1 MFFCNRAKFTPG
13 RSGGSR
19 FWVLL
24 FAAVLVCWPVM
35 APAKGAKEGP
45 RFAKLDRMRV
55 HYESY
60 GQGSDALVFV
70 HGWTCDLS
78 FWKDQVPAFKDKT
91 RVILIDLP
99 GHGLSDKPRIA
110 YTMDLFARAVEAVLR
125 ESKVNRAVLVGHSM
139 GTPVIRQFYRKYPE
153 KTIALV
159 IVDGSLRPFPDKA
172 AAEKFFEPLRGPNY
186 AIAAERLIDGM
197 LQPMADPVLKGEI
210 KAAMLRTPQYVAVSA
225 MEGMLNEGIW
235 QQDKIT
241 VPTLAIMAQASNWAA
256 DNEQFDRS
264 IAPNLDYQTWPEVS
278 HFLMMEKPK
287 EFSSALSNFLVKI
300 GFLKR

>member
-1 MFFCNRAKFTPG
+1 MFFRHGNLAHSLKWRMTRISVLISVAFLMW
-13 RSGGSR
+13 GS
-19 FWVLL
+19 
-24 FAAVLVCWPVM
+24 ANIS
-35 APAKGAKEGP
+35 AKEAKTGS

-55 HYESY
+55 HYESF

-70 HGWTCDLS
+70 HGWTCDLT
-78 FWKDQVPAFKDKT
+78 FWKGQAPAFKDKT

-99 GHGLSDKPRIA
+99 GHGLSDKPQIA

-125 ESKVNRAVLVGHSM
+125 DTKVQRAVLVGHSM

-172 AAEKFFEPLRGPNY
+172 AAVKFFEPLRGSSYP
-186 AIAAERLIDGM
+186 IAAEHLFDSL
-197 LQPMADPVLKGEI
+197 LQPMADPSLREEI
-210 KAAMLRTPQYVAVSA
+210 KGVMMRTPQHVAVSSLD
-225 MEGMLNEGIW
+225 GMLDEGIW
-235 QQDKIT
+235 QQDKIN

-264 IAPNLDYQTWPEVS
+264 IAPNLEYQTWPGVS
-278 HFLMMEKPK
+278 HFLMLEKPK
-287 EFSSALSNFLVKI
+287 EFNEALSTFLIKI
-300 GFLKR
+300 GFLKN